1 MRVNL
6 HSVMQ
11 NATTGTKRRGRPPA
25 FDRDEVVAAA
35 MGAFFLKGLE
45 ATTLA
50 DLEHATG
57 VDRSTLYN
65 SFGGK
70 AGLYESATGTYLSLA
85 EAGLFAP
92 LLDGT
97 DDGYGDILD
106 FLGNLRTGLTAAD
119 AIPGCL
125 IVNDMAAGADPGAA
139 VRYRSL
145 LEDGLRAALARTG
158 DPDQERRSH
167 RAALVAASV
176 IGVNL
181 VSKATADPREIG
193 RLIDALTDVVMT
205 WTTDGELLPGD

>member
-1 MRVNL
+1 MRGNL
-6 HSVMQ
+6 HSVKQ
-11 NATTGTKRRGRPPA
+11 NATTGTRKRGRPPA
-25 FDRDEVVAAA
+25 FDRDEVIAAA
-35 MGAFFLKGLE
+35 IGAFFRKGLE

-50 DLEHATG
+50 DLEQATG

-70 AGLYESATGTYLSLA
+70 VGLYESATGTYLSLA

-97 DDGYGDILD
+97 DDGYADILD

-125 IVNDMAAGADPGAA
+125 IVNDMAASADPGAA
-139 VRYRSL
+139 ARYRSL

-158 DPDQERRSH
+158 DPDQARRSH
-167 RAALVAASV
+167 RAALISSSV

-181 VSKATADPREIG
+181 VSKATADAAEIG
-193 RLIDALTDVVMT
+193 RLIDALTDIVTT
-205 WTTDGELLPGD
+205 WNTEGDR

>member
-1 MRVNL
+1 MK
-6 HSVMQ
+6 Q
-11 NATTGTKRRGRPPA
+11 NATTGTKKRGRPPA
-25 FDRDEVVAAA
+25 FDRYEVIAAA
-35 MGAFFLKGLE
+35 IGAFFRNGLE

-50 DLEHATG
+50 DLERATG

-70 AGLYESATGTYLSLA
+70 SGLYESATSTYLALA

-92 LLDGT
+92 LLNGT
-97 DDGYGDILD
+97 DDGYSDILE

-139 VRYRSL
+139 ARYRSL
-145 LEDGLRAALARTG
+145 LEDGLLAALARTG
-158 DPDQERRSH
+158 DPDHERRAH

-176 IGVNL
+176 IGINL
-181 VSKATADPREIG
+181 VSKATADPREIE
-193 RLIDALTDVVMT
+193 RLVDALTDLVVS
-205 WTTDGELLPGD
+205 WNAGGKHPPAE